1 MADAQTN
8 YIEEARKQLQGQF
21 DTAKNELQGNY
32 EKDFYEL
39 DSQTGT
45 MNKQYD
51 GQIQSSKET
60 GENNK
65 ASYNNSTINRGLG
78 RSTIATTGITGIDN
92 TTAKNVTAL
101 EGQRQLQLDNID
113 KLKTLLRNNLTNS
126 LSSLNSSYNSNLNS
140 LASQLQEKEEARRLQ
155 QEQLAWQKQQW
166 QAEMDL
172 KKNQYNTDTKY
183 KYDSLAWDKEKAQ
196 MSASSSSSSSKTTKE
211 QVAIDGIAWV
221 QKYLKSGDLTSAKT
235 TLTTMKAYGV
245 SDDLI
250 EEAQEY
256 IDNYKPSVVSNSN
269 KNNSSSGGLTG
280 SGQYGLFNAFQSVFN
295 KK

>member
-32 EKDFYEL
+32 EKDFFEM

-45 MNKQYD
+45 MNKEYD
-51 GQIQSSKET
+51 GKIQSSKET

-65 ASYNNSTINRGLG
+65 ASYNNNTINRGLG

-92 TTAKNVTAL
+92 TTAKNVNAL

-126 LSSLNSSYNSNLNS
+126 MNSLNSSYNSNLNS
-140 LASQLQEKEEARRLQ
+140 LASQLQEKEEARKLQ
-155 QEQLAWQKQQW
+155 AEQLAWQKQQW
-166 QAEMDL
+166 QSEMDL
-172 KKNQYNTDTKY
+172 KKEQYNTDTKY

-196 MSASSSSSSSKTTKE
+196 MSASSSSSSKTTKE
-211 QVAIDGIAWV
+211 QVAIDGMAWV
-221 QKYLKSGDLTSAKT
+221 QKYLKSGDLTKAKT
-235 TLTTMKAYGV
+235 TLTAMKAWGV

-250 EEAQEY
+250 AEAQEY

-280 SGQYGLFNAFQSVFN
+280 SGQYGMFQNMGSVFN
-295 KK
+295 RK